1 MTVSRDS
8 PKLFELALEEAGQNP
23 EADQP
28 QCVEW
33 VRNNP
38 GRPNPWIDWATNP
51 DEREPHER
59 PAPSKID
66 ALDLC
71 EGCPLYNLC
80 TDAAIVKP
88 PYHGVRGAGLRFENG
103 RKLK

>member
-8 PKLFELALEEAGQNP
+8 PREFEVALEEAAQNP
-23 EADQP
+23 KAPQP
-28 QCVEW
+28 QCVGW
-33 VRNNP
+33 VKENP
-38 GRPNPWIDWATNP
+38 GKPNPWIDWATNP
-51 DEREPHER
+51 EDREPHEQ

-71 EGCPLYNLC
+71 YGCPLYNLC

-103 RKLK
+103 RKVK